1 MSDPP
6 MRLSR
11 AVYEIL
17 PYAYMLI
24 GVGAFTASYAW
35 RAQDWSDLVAGI
47 GLVMLVV
54 GLVLTLRRRDYRIQ
68 KRRYGA
74 AFDDDD

>member
-1 MSDPP
+1 

-11 AVYEIL
+11 SVYESL
-17 PYAYMLI
+17 PYAYLLL
-24 GVGAFTASYAW
+24 GVGAFAVSFIW
-35 RAQDWSDLVAGI
+35 RSEDWSELVAGF
-47 GLVMLVV
+47 GLIVLLT
-54 GLVLTLRRRDYRIQ
+54 GLVLVLRRRDYRIQ

>member
-1 MSDPP
+1 

-11 AVYEIL
+11 PIYEAIPYIYMTIGLAAVATSFL
-17 PYAYMLI
+17 
-24 GVGAFTASYAW
+24 W
-35 RAQDWSDLVAGI
+35 RVPGWSDLLAAFGMIAVVI
-47 GLVMLVV
+47 GLV
-54 GLVLTLRRRDYRIQ
+54 LVLKRRDYRIQ

>member
-1 MSDPP
+1 

-11 AVYEIL
+11 SVYESL
-17 PYAYMLI
+17 PYAYMLL
-24 GVGAFTASYAW
+24 GVGAFAASYLW
-35 RAQDWSDLVAGI
+35 RAEAWSNLVAGF
-47 GLVMLVV
+47 GLIILVT

-74 AFDDDD
+74 AFDDDE

>member
-1 MSDPP
+1 

-11 AVYEIL
+11 SIYESL
-17 PYAYMLI
+17 PYAYMLLGI
-24 GVGAFTASYAW
+24 GAFAASFIW
-35 RAQDWSDLVAGI
+35 RSEGWSDLVAGF
-47 GLVMLVV
+47 GLIVLVT
-54 GLVLTLRRRDYRIQ
+54 GLVLVLKRRDYRIQ